1 MKDYL
6 RELLARETPDLN
18 RRRNVVREYLQARML
33 QLLGDQG
40 AYREWAFLGGT
51 ALRFLYGLQRFSE
64 DLDFSLNRQDTSHT
78 IVPFI
83 EGVCAAFVAET
94 YSVDRKIREDN
105 TVKSAVVK
113 FRGLFYELG
122 LSMQPD
128 EVFMIKV
135 EVDTRPPEGAGMAI
149 SIVRRHVEARL
160 LHYDPASLLAGK
172 LHAVLSRPYTKG
184 RDLYDLMWYLSDRRW
199 PAPNLILLNNALDQT
214 GWKGSPLTEETWRN
228 VVATRLEQM
237 DFERAVIDVRP
248 FLERPQDAA
257 LLTRDNLLD
266 LVGKNS
272 HAGSL

>member
-40 AYREWAFLGGT
+40 AFREWAFLGGT
-51 ALRFLYGLQRFSE
+51 ALRFLFGLQRFSE

-78 IVPFI
+78 IRPFI
-83 EGVCAAFVAET
+83 EGVCTAFGAET
-94 YSVDRKIREDN
+94 YSMDRKIREDN
-105 TVKSAVVK
+105 TVKSALVK

-135 EVDTRPPEGAGMAI
+135 EVDTRPPEGAGTAI

-160 LHYDPASLLAGK
+160 LI
-172 LHAVLSRPYTKG
+172 T
-184 RDLYDLMWYLSDRRW
+184 
-199 PAPNLILLNNALDQT
+199 I
-214 GWKGSPLTEETWRN
+214 PLRF
-228 VVATRLEQM
+228 L
-237 DFERAVIDVRP
+237 RA
-248 FLERPQDAA
+248 
-257 LLTRDNLLD
+257 
-266 LVGKNS
+266 NS
-272 HAGSL
+272 MRF